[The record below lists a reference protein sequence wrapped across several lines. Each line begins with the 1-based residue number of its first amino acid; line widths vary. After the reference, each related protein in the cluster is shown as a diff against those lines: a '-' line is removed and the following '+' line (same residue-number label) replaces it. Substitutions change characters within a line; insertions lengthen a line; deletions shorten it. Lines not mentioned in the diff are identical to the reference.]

1 MRKKLLIV
9 EEALKSPDNGHWFE
23 YIRAIVEGCREEAVD
38 VTVAAH
44 RDASPAV
51 IEGLGA
57 RAVIPCSAW
66 DGAYAGGALKRYV
79 GVFAHNIRLHRAVKD
94 LLSTG
99 DGYDCV
105 LAPTILVHHLLAWL
119 WIARRFGGGK
129 FRRLT
134 LLFLNAPGRYDA
146 NGSLYFPRSTLL
158 MKAILR
164 QFAPLVRSGLVTL
177 AAETR
182 RTAEHLN
189 KFCGLD
195 FVTAAQAIALPAI
208 NPPANATPVFGSFGF
223 ARHEQGSDLLQSAVR
238 AFLAQ
243 HPESNAKF
251 LIRWT
256 RDFAGADGAMIGRD
270 PVLMKDAR
278 VEYLG
283 SANSTDEYARQFA
296 RADALVLPYR
306 LASYRDRGSRVAAEA
321 AMLGVPMIY
330 ARGTWIEEL
339 VTRCGAGVGFRDE
352 DVSDL
357 VRAIGEMAAN
367 PDPHRAA
374 ARANAQK
381 AREYFSPGRFV
392 RRLFDG
398 TSALCDGVS
407 F

>member
-23 YIRAIVEGCREEAVD
+23 YIKAIVAGCRAEDVD

-44 RDASPAV
+44 RDATHAV
-51 IEGLGA
+51 LEGLGA

-66 DGAYAGGALKRYV
+66 EGAYAGGALRRYA
-79 GVFAHNIRLHRAVKD
+79 GVFRHNFRLHRAVKD
-94 LLSTG
+94 FLAA
-99 DGYDCV
+99 DDVYDCV
-105 LAPTILVHHLLAWL
+105 LAPTVLVHHLLAWL
-119 WIARRFGGGK
+119 WIARRFGGKK
-129 FRRLT
+129 FRRMT
-134 LLFLNAPGRYDA
+134 LLFLNAPGRYDS
-146 NGSLYFPRSTLL
+146 NGALRFPRSALL
-158 MKAILR
+158 MKTILR

-182 RTAEHLN
+182 RTAEHL
-189 KFCGLD
+189 KTFCGLE

-208 NPPANATPVFGSFGF
+208 NPANHATPVFGSFGF

-238 AFLAQ
+238 GFLAQ
-243 HPESNAKF
+243 HPETSAKF

-256 RDFAGADGAMIGRD
+256 HDFLGADGALIRRD
-270 PVLMKDAR
+270 PVLLNDPR
-278 VEYLG
+278 VEFLG

-306 LASYRDRGSRVAAEA
+306 LSSYRDRGSRVAAEA

-330 ARGTWIEEL
+330 ARGTWLEEL
-339 VTRCGAGVGFRDE
+339 VTHCGAGVDFRDE
-352 DVSDL
+352 DVDDL
-357 VRAIGEMAAN
+357 VRAMGEMAAN
-367 PDPHRAA
+367 LDQHRAA

>member
-23 YIRAIVEGCREEAVD
+23 YIKAIVAGCRAEDVD

-44 RDASPAV
+44 RDATHAV
-51 IEGLGA
+51 LEGLGA

-66 DGAYAGGALKRYV
+66 DGAYAGGALKRYA
-79 GVFAHNIRLHRAVKD
+79 GVFTHNFRLHRAVKD
-94 LLSTG
+94 FLAA
-99 DGYDCV
+99 DDIYDCV
-105 LAPTILVHHLLAWL
+105 LAPTVLVHHLLAWL

-182 RTAEHLN
+182 RTAEHL
-189 KFCGLD
+189 KTFCGLD